1 MWYSQNMKD
10 QNKME
15 IEKNF
20 RFRNL
25 LLLAI
30 LGQMEINLRGLVSC
44 KLDLVLAINCIS
56 SMGSHTYSTG
66 FTDKKDKISYS
77 NIKNLVGDTLEK
89 WKCDLVHQNA

>member
-1 MWYSQNMKD
+1 VTCSIRIGTIISDTSQNMKD

-30 LGQMEINLRGLVSC
+30 LGQMEINLRGLVLC
-44 KLDLVLAINCIS
+44 KLDLVLAINCIKFY
-56 SMGSHTYSTG
+56 GIPHILYRL
-66 FTDKKDKISYS
+66 YR
-77 NIKNLVGDTLEK
+77 
-89 WKCDLVHQNA
+89 